1 VTALELH
8 DVSFIRAGKH
18 LLDEIDLTVGRG
30 EHWALVGPNGAGKT
44 TLLNICAAVTFPS
57 RGSVRILGSQMGR
70 VDLRDLRRSIGYVN
84 PRHPLGSDLT
94 ALQVVLTG
102 ETGTVVIVPHWEP
115 SPATLERAHMLL
127 KQVGLDAPETLRWTT
142 MSQGERGRT
151 LIARALVPDPP
162 LLLLDEPSTGLDLKA
177 REQMIRTLVD
187 LPMAI
192 PGLTSMTVTH
202 HFEELPPSTTHAA
215 LIRNGRLIASGPVA
229 DVLTSELVSACFDHP
244 VDVERRRGRWYA
256 VAR

>member
-1 VTALELH
+1 
-8 DVSFIRAGKH
+8 
-18 LLDEIDLTVGRG
+18 
-30 EHWALVGPNGAGKT
+30 
-44 TLLNICAAVTFPS
+44 
-57 RGSVRILGSQMGR
+57 
-70 VDLRDLRRSIGYVN
+70 
-84 PRHPLGSDLT
+84 
-94 ALQVVLTG
+94 
-102 ETGTVVIVPHWEP
+102 
-115 SPATLERAHMLL
+115 MLL